1 MSVDALLVENI
12 KNLIETEK
20 ASLIEAEKKGNIL
33 LVENKCKAITSMLN
47 NLEKLDYP
55 NASYYKK
62 LEIMWNKKIDEIKKN
77 GFSSGNERNSG
88 RQGNDNSKS
97 NDSKKSGLIDQ
108 MEKEF
113 SARISSL
120 ISRENYT
127 WDQIGGLSYEKSLL
141 KEAIF
146 FAAASPEINVD
157 VPTLKNILL
166 YGPPGTGK
174 TSLAKAVSS
183 TLSST
188 FFNVPL
194 SELVSRYVGDSERL
208 VNSLF
213 KEARKRSPSV

>member
-1 MSVDALLVENI
+1 
-12 KNLIETEK
+12 
-20 ASLIEAEKKGNIL
+20 
-33 LVENKCKAITSMLN
+33 
-47 NLEKLDYP
+47 
-55 NASYYKK
+55 
-62 LEIMWNKKIDEIKKN
+62 
-77 GFSSGNERNSG
+77 
-88 RQGNDNSKS
+88 
-97 NDSKKSGLIDQ
+97 

-157 VPTLKNILL
+157 VPMLKNILL

-213 KEARKRSPSV
+213 KEARNRSPSVVFLDEVESLF